1 MRSPLSIGQIGPLAD
16 VHLLNEVFMSEF
28 CPMEK
33 DILRIAARYSKEYH
47 FYYGDSIP
55 FEKMNNA
62 RQAMQFAPD
71 EKVYILIDNSIL
83 GNAKKGMVICDSG
96 IYWKNM
102 FATKTVKNHLGWEEF
117 SKAQIETYGK
127 ETIQFEERALY
138 LCSGALKQDQ
148 ILDLLSRLQTLSRSH
163 APFSEKK
170 TG

>member
-1 MRSPLSIGQIGPLAD
+1 
-16 VHLLNEVFMSEF
+16 
-28 CPMEK
+28 MEK

-117 SKAQIETYGK
+117 SKAQIEAHGK
-127 ETIQFEERALY
+127 ETIQFEEGVFY

-148 ILDLLSRLQTLSRSH
+148 ILDLLIRLQTLSRGHPS
-163 APFSEKK
+163 FSEKK

>member
-1 MRSPLSIGQIGPLAD
+1 
-16 VHLLNEVFMSEF
+16 MSEF

-148 ILDLLSRLQTLSRSH
+148 ILDLLSRLQTLSRGH

>member
-1 MRSPLSIGQIGPLAD
+1 MY
-16 VHLLNEVFMSEF
+16 EF

-33 DILRIAARYSKEYH
+33 DILRIAAKYSKEYH

-55 FEKMNNA
+55 FEKMNKA
-62 RQAMQFAPD
+62 RQAMQVSRD

-117 SKAQIETYGK
+117 SKAQIEAHGK
-127 ETIQFEERALY
+127 ETIQFEKGSLY

-148 ILDLLSRLQTLSRSH
+148 ILDLLRKLQALSGKNRG
-163 APFSEKK
+163 K
-170 TG
+170 